1 MASVPDSGDQIKV
14 RGLIS
19 GLVEDGVVHRDL
31 RAWEPLGNGSDMQ
44 SEREQ
49 SLSRVK
55 QSIKCVK
62 RTLFDFVALGKPGL
76 CSPNPDPFAFPA
88 PPRTALIASY
98 GPL

>member
-14 RGLIS
+14 RGPIS

-31 RAWEPLGNGSDMQ
+31 RALEPLENGFDMQ
-44 SEREQ
+44 SECES
-49 SLSRVK
+49 SLSRVE
-55 QSIKCVK
+55 QSIKRMK

-76 CSPNPDPFAFPA
+76 CSANPVPFAFPA